1 VNNPYTP
8 PAAGVAD
15 VPGVVRIR
23 PRAVNIALLLIAA
36 GLLAQ
41 LLVQLWFL
49 QQAGFWIGDPWQSA
63 VSVGLFALYGFI
75 CHQLAKGRSWPRIVL
90 LILTVVGFAST
101 CYAIGVMRRLEIP
114 VTELLWTPIFLFNRV
129 VPMILNFIA
138 LHLLYFESGGW
149 FRERSG

>member
-1 VNNPYTP
+1 
-8 PAAGVAD
+8 
-15 VPGVVRIR
+15 
-23 PRAVNIALLLIAA
+23 
-36 GLLAQ
+36 
-41 LLVQLWFL
+41 
-49 QQAGFWIGDPWQSA
+49 
-63 VSVGLFALYGFI
+63 
-75 CHQLAKGRSWPRIVL
+75 VL